1 MPAHPLRIER
11 EQRGWSQARI
21 ASALGVS
28 VRTVSRWEQGQTLP
42 YPYYREQL
50 CALFGKNARELQI
63 LAEMPVQDTAQ
74 AEVVPTTAP
83 TTIPAVASSPAQAS
97 LLFDPLIPE
106 ALGEAHRLL
115 GRDHLLAQVK
125 QSLFKGD
132 SLALT
137 ALHGLPGVGKTA
149 IAVAMAT
156 DSDVQSLFYDGI
168 LWAGLGADADV
179 LGQLAR
185 WGTLLQVAPSEV
197 EDVNSRSAWGRA
209 LRAAIGH
216 RRMLLIVDDA
226 WSAEDAL
233 AFQLGGPQCAHLLT
247 TRLPQVASAFAMDGL
262 IMVSELE
269 ETDGL
274 ALLTR
279 TVPQL
284 VQQDPQRAL
293 ALVRAVG
300 GLPLAL
306 KLLGRYLAA
315 QAFTRQP
322 RRLQTALAQLQNA
335 VQRLKLS
342 LPLERPERPDGLPI
356 DAAIS
361 LQAVIAV
368 SDQYLS
374 KQAHGALCTL
384 GVFPAK
390 PNSFSEEAALAVS
403 QQSVD
408 VLDELWD
415 AGLLESSGPG
425 RYTLHQT
432 IADYAS
438 AQNQDV
444 NGALLQL
451 TKYMLGYVLAHE
463 QDYKAL
469 ELETGNLLAALD
481 ATISLQQRHELIQG
495 ATALTSFWRV
505 RGLYKQAEHYLQQA
519 WDAALTLEDQAAQV
533 SILRHRAAFAEL
545 RADYPQAEA
554 AARQGLTLARQVN
567 QLGEVSA
574 LLTILGNVARQ
585 RGEHVQARA
594 WYEEGLAQARQLGK
608 SELICT
614 LLSSLGWVCWSQGIH
629 SQAEAFCQEG
639 LALARQEGLPE
650 LVVMLLTT
658 LGFIAVSQSK
668 FVLAEQYAQEGLA
681 LARQLGH
688 REHLA
693 HVLSTLGAIAGYQG
707 KYDQAETSF
716 QEALALVRQI
726 GNRAQICLIL
736 SNLGELTI
744 LQGDC
749 ARAERYLQ
757 EGLELARQLGSQA
770 DLPYLLM
777 NLGNAIGQQ
786 GDYDRA
792 NAYLQ
797 ESADLARQ
805 QGASWDLG
813 FTLATWGEIH
823 LKYQQMEAATS
834 AFNEVLALNN
844 DAERDPHLLARAQYG
859 LAQIL
864 ASHGDTAEARRLGQQ
879 SLLTLEEMKHFKAS
893 EVRQWLEE
901 LQPQS

>member
-11 EQRGWSQARI
+11 ERRGWSQTRI
-21 ASALGVS
+21 AKALGVS

-50 CALFGKNARELQI
+50 CVLFGKNARELQI
-63 LAEMPVQDTAQ
+63 LAEMQVQDTTQ
-74 AEVVPTTAP
+74 AVVVPTVA
-83 TTIPAVASSPAQAS
+83 PAVTNS
-97 LLFDPLIPE
+97 LDQVSILFDALIPE
-106 ALGEAHRLL
+106 ALGEANRLL

-125 QSLFKGD
+125 QSLFRGD

-149 IAVAMAT
+149 IAVAAAT
-156 DSDVQSLFYDGI
+156 DSEVQSLFSDGI
-168 LWAGLGADADV
+168 LWASLGPAPNV

-185 WGTLLQVAPSEV
+185 WGTLLQVVPSEV
-197 EDVNSRSAWGRA
+197 DDVNSRSAWGRA
-209 LRAAIGH
+209 LRAAIGR

-226 WSAEDAL
+226 WNAEDAL

-247 TRLPQVASAFAMDGL
+247 TRLPHVASAFAMDGV

-274 ALLTR
+274 ALLMR

-300 GLPLAL
+300 SLPLAL

-322 RRLQTALAQLQNA
+322 RRLQMALTQLQNA

-342 LPLERPERPDGLPI
+342 MPLQRQERPDGLPV
-356 DAAIS
+356 DASIS

-368 SDQYLS
+368 SDQNIS
-374 KQAHGALCTL
+374 EQAHGALCTL

-390 PNSFSEEAALAVS
+390 PDSFSEEAALMVS
-403 QQSVD
+403 QQGVE

-438 AQNQDV
+438 AQSQS
-444 NGALLQL
+444 ASTAHLQL
-451 TKYMLGYVLAHE
+451 VKYMLNYVQAYE
-463 QDYKAL
+463 QDYQAL
-469 ELETGNLLAALD
+469 ELETSSLLAALD
-481 ATISLQQRHELIQG
+481 AAASLQQWHELIQG
-495 ATALTSFWRV
+495 VTALTPFWRV
-505 RGLYKQAEHYLQQA
+505 RGLYKQAEYYLQQA
-519 WDAALTLEDQAAQV
+519 WQAAITLEDQTAQV
-533 SILRHRAAFAEL
+533 SILRHQAAFSEL
-545 RADYPQAEA
+545 CGDYDQAETI
-554 AARQGLTLARQVN
+554 ARQGLTLARQVN
-567 QLGEVSA
+567 QFGEVNT
-574 LLTILGNVARQ
+574 LLTTLGNVARQ
-585 RGEHVQARA
+585 RGEYAQARA
-594 WYEEGLAQARQLGK
+594 WYEEGLAQARQLDK
-608 SELICT
+608 SEPICT
-614 LLSSLGWVCWSQGIH
+614 LLSSLGWVCWSQGMH
-629 SQAEAFCQEG
+629 SQAEAFCQKG
-639 LALARQEGLPE
+639 LVLARQEGLLE
-650 LVVMLLTT
+650 LVVLLLTI
-658 LGFIAVSQSK
+658 LGSIAESQSK
-668 FVLAEQYAQEGLA
+668 FELAEEYCQEGLI

-688 REHLA
+688 REHQG
-693 HVLSTLGAIAGYQG
+693 HVLNALGGIAGYQG
-707 KYDQAETSF
+707 KYNQAETAF
-716 QEALALVRQI
+716 QEALALARQI
-726 GNRAQICLIL
+726 GHRAQICRIL

-749 ARAERYLQ
+749 AQAECYLQ
-757 EGLELARQLGSQA
+757 EGLELARQLGSQT

-777 NLGNAIGQQ
+777 NLGNAVGQQ
-786 GDYDRA
+786 GDYNRA

-797 ESADLARQ
+797 ESVDLARR
-805 QGASWDLG
+805 QGALWDLG
-813 FTLATWGEIH
+813 AALATWGEIH
-823 LKYQQMEAATS
+823 LKYQQTEVATS
-834 AFNEVLALNN
+834 AFDEVLALNN

-864 ASHGDTAEARRLGQQ
+864 ALHGNTAEARRLGQE
-879 SLLTLEEMKHFKAS
+879 SLITLEALKHFKES
-893 EVRQWLEE
+893 EVRQWLHS
-901 LQPQS
+901 L